1 MRRESERYHMLTIA
15 IFDIYRDYGFRV
27 FPIDVEIVCKKM
39 GVLSKRYSKCDEE
52 TRELLVKRS
61 RYGFFAR
68 GWGKKPPTIYYNDK
82 FGSTG
87 AIRLT
92 ILHEI
97 KHYVFN
103 EDSSDEEY
111 DDLATFFARSFLCP
125 IPYLIMKGIETPEKI
140 ASHCQ
145 VSLETA
151 RNVASNIQ
159 NRKKR
164 YGNEIFDY
172 EEEFLRLLDET
183 AYEKF
188 IRSQRRK
195 EVSVNASCRL

>member
-15 IFDIYRDYGFRV
+15 IFDIYRDYGFCV
-27 FPIDVEIVCKKM
+27 FPIDVELVCKKM
-39 GVLSKRYSKCDEE
+39 SVLLKRYSEYNKE
-52 TRELLVKRS
+52 TQELFVKRS

-68 GWGKKPPTIYYNDK
+68 GWSKKPPTIYYNDK
-82 FGSTG
+82 FGSIG

-125 IPYLIMKGIETPEKI
+125 IPYLMIKGIETPETI
-140 ASHCQ
+140 ASHCL
-145 VSLETA
+145 VSLEA
-151 RNVASNIQ
+151 ANNVASNIQ
-159 NRKKR
+159 NRKKW
-164 YGNEIFDY
+164 YGNAIFGY
-172 EEEFLRLLDET
+172 EEDFLRFLDEG
-183 AYEKF
+183 AYEEF
-188 IRSQRRK
+188 IRSQGGK
-195 EVSVNASCRL
+195 EVSVIVLCRL